1 MEKKV
6 SNSFNNRLKQVIL
19 LSIIVLVG
27 IVLIS
32 QLSMFLPGILGAIT
46 LYIISRRLYFKL
58 IFQKKW
64 KKPLAAAT
72 FLVGYI
78 IILAIPI
85 YFTVTLVAPKV
96 QELISN
102 KESVMASVYSM
113 ADKLKEMTGFEILS
127 KESTT
132 NITEKVSAYIPSLL
146 NSTTMIITNLFMM
159 FFLLYF
165 IYVEGVR
172 IERGLHKLIPLKEKN
187 IQMLATE
194 TKMMVKANALGI
206 PVICVIQGVIA
217 GIGYLIFG
225 VEEWGLWAFLTGVF
239 AFFPIVGTMVIWV
252 PVCIMLYTQGH
263 TGAAI
268 GLGAYSA
275 IVTGNIDY
283 LARLSLLK
291 RMGDVHPLITVFGV
305 ILGLNF
311 FGFIGLVFGPLLIS
325 YFIVLIKIYINE
337 FSDAFSQ
344 DDLLTDTIEENEAER
359 KSKT

>member
-1 MEKKV
+1 MENKGKNV
-6 SNSFNNRLKQVIL
+6 FNNRLKQVIL

-32 QLSMFLPGILGAIT
+32 QLSMFIPGILGAIT

-64 KKPLAAAT
+64 KKGIAAGV
-72 FLVGYI
+72 LLLGYI

-96 QELISN
+96 KDLIAN
-102 KESVMASVYSM
+102 KEKVMVSVRSM
-113 ADKLKEMTGFEILS
+113 ADKLQNMTGFEILS
-127 KESTT
+127 EESTK
-132 NITEKVSAYIPSLL
+132 NITEKVSTYIPGLL
-146 NSTTMIITNLFMM
+146 NSTTMIITNLAMM

-165 IYVEGVR
+165 IYVEGVK
-172 IERGLHKLIPLKEKN
+172 IEKGLRKLIPLKEKN
-187 IQMLATE
+187 IQMLASE

-206 PVICVIQGVIA
+206 PIICIIQGLIA
-217 GIGYLIFG
+217 AIGYLIFG

-263 TGAAI
+263 PGAAL
-268 GLGAYSA
+268 GLTAYSA

-291 RMGDVHPLITVFGV
+291 RMGNVHPLITVFGV

-325 YFIVLIKIYINE
+325 YFIVLVKIYINE
-337 FSDAFSQ
+337 FSDAFTAHE
-344 DDLLTDTIEENEAER
+344 LETDTIEENTNE
-359 KSKT
+359 K